1 MSFRAVPRRTHLS
14 SSTPRDAKNP
24 SRVLQ
29 HTRFVVGIRT
39 EVSYGN
45 EPGTTSFFAEWS
57 SSLVL
62 FHRAGF
68 APCPPRQAVSLAG
81 SSCAGQIRSAMPH
94 LRRSSYNP
102 TAGRFSHNLLSFNDF
117 SLGVRSKPLTRGC
130 FERNIA
136 PHRGRSR
143 CVASA
148 EIPSGC
154 VPGPLTKSGEA

>member
-1 MSFRAVPRRTHLS
+1 MSPRALTRRDRLS
-14 SSTPRDAKNP
+14 WPTPREGENP
-24 SRVLQ
+24 AGAIRRIWL
-29 HTRFVVGIRT
+29 VGKRT
-39 EVSYGN
+39 TISN
-45 EPGTTSFFAEWS
+45 RNTLAATSFLAEWS

-62 FHRAGF
+62 FHRAGSV
-68 APCPPRQAVSLAG
+68 PCPAQQAVSLGG

-102 TAGRFSHNLLSFNDF
+102 TAGRFTHNLLSFNDF
-117 SLGVRSKPLTRGC
+117 SLGVRSTALTKGC

-148 EIPSGC
+148 EMASGC